1 MFSKKALLL
10 ALAMTQGCT
19 VVQANVVFDHF
30 KNNAGK
36 YAAGAAATMATA
48 AAGGFYGYKRVQEYI
63 ATEDNAATLETSKH
77 HENWDKIEAENQ
89 EFLQNPHDA
98 FPADFTWGA
107 GTSYYQVEGAAEN
120 TDQYNWQIDE
130 QGNQRVQHLIG
141 NACDSWNRWREDIDA
156 AHEIGLNQYRFSI
169 DWSKVEPTPGVF
181 DQTAID
187 RYKEMVTY
195 IRSKGMTELIGFHHY
210 ADPQWFAE
218 KEAFTKKENIKD
230 FVRFCTRMVQEIGHA
245 PGRLWATFNSP
256 TGYAFPKYHQG
267 IRVPGIKGNTQ
278 LTMEV
283 LKNMAKAHW
292 EVSKAC
298 KAVNPNFQIGILL
311 NIMHLDPWREGHLAD
326 ENVCKIGD
334 KMQNE
339 CIFNFF
345 TTGKFAI
352 ETPVELDSIKML
364 PEWMKT
370 FIRSKMQGNG
380 WYARIVAEDTN
391 ENVSESLDFIGIN
404 HYSHMY
410 MKNAEKVNVPFETK
424 TQNENYT
431 IYPEGMYR
439 AIKLIHEKMVQP
451 IKAKTGKEIPV
462 YVTENGVSHDDPQ
475 VRLKFFQRTMYMI
488 KKAMDDGYPVHG
500 YTYWSLLDNYEW
512 GSYDKKYGLVHVD
525 FPIGGNGTLNRTIK
539 TDIGTNWFRN
549 LVTNYKQ
556 RFTAGAPAA

>member
-1 MFSKKALLL
+1 MYIMVNLRRKLDKYLSVQEIEHMITKKGLLL
-10 ALAMTQGCT
+10 ALAMAQGCT
-19 VVQANVVFDHF
+19 IVQANVFDHL
-30 KNNAGK
+30 KNNLGK
-36 YAAGAAATMATA
+36 YAAGAVVTTI
-48 AAGGFYGYKRVQEYI
+48 AGGVYAKNRVQEYI

-77 HENWDKIEAENQ
+77 HENWDKIEAGNKDFFENPY
-89 EFLQNPHDA
+89 LY
-98 FPADFTWGA
+98 FPEGFTLGA

-120 TDQYNWQIDE
+120 TDHYHWQIDE
-130 QGNQRVQHLIG
+130 QGNQRVPDLVG

-156 AHEIGLNQYRFSI
+156 AHELGLNQYRFSI

-181 DQTAID
+181 DQAAID
-187 RYKEMVTY
+187 RYKEMVAY

-218 KEAFTKKENIKD
+218 KEAFTKMENIED
-230 FVRFCTRMVQEIGHA
+230 FVRFCTKMAQEIGHA

-256 TGYAFPKYHQG
+256 TGYVFHKYHIG
-267 IRVPGIKGNTQ
+267 DFPPGIKGNLK
-278 LTMEV
+278 LTMCA
-283 LKNMAKAHW
+283 LKNMLEAH
-292 EVSKAC
+292 VQVYQAC
-298 KAVNPNFQIGILL
+298 KKVDPALQIGILK
-311 NIMHLDPWREGHLAD
+311 NIMHTDPWREGHEVDKL
-326 ENVCKIGD
+326 VCKIAN
-334 KMQNE
+334 KLQNE

-345 TTGKFAI
+345 TTGTFKAKVPFDYLPVMVN
-352 ETPVELDSIKML
+352 ETH
-364 PEWMKT
+364 
-370 FIRSKMQGNG
+370 
-380 WYARIVAEDTN
+380 TN
-391 ENVSESLDFIGIN
+391 DKAPESLDFIGVN

-410 MKNAEKVNVPFETK
+410 MKNGAKIVPPFETK

-439 AIKLIHEKMVQP
+439 AIKLIHEKIVQP

-512 GSYDKKYGLVHVD
+512 GELDKKNYGLVRVD
-525 FPIGGNGTLNRTIK
+525 FHIHGNGTLNRTIK

-549 LVTNYKQ
+549 LVTNYKK
-556 RFTAGAPAA
+556 RFTAGPAAAAA

>member
-1 MFSKKALLL
+1 MITKRGLLL
-10 ALAMTQGCT
+10 ALTMAHGFTA
-19 VVQANVVFDHF
+19 VQANVFDHLR
-30 KNNAGK
+30 NNAGK
-36 YAAGAAATMATA
+36 YAIGAAATTATTI
-48 AAGGFYGYKRVQEYI
+48 AGGFYAKKRVLEYL

-77 HENWDKIEAENQ
+77 HRNWDQIEAENPEFFQ
-89 EFLQNPHDA
+89 EPHNA
-98 FPADFTWGA
+98 FPADFIWGA

-141 NACDSWNRWREDIDA
+141 NACDSWNRWREDVDA
-156 AHEIGLNQYRFSI
+156 DYELGLMQYRFSI
-169 DWSKVEPTPGVF
+169 DWSKVEPKPGEF
-181 DQTAID
+181 NQDAID
-187 RYKEMVTY
+187 RYKEMVAY
-195 IRSKGMTELIGFHHY
+195 IRSKGMTELIGLHHY
-210 ADPQWFAE
+210 ADSQWFAE
-218 KEAFTKKENIKD
+218 KEAFTKEENIKD
-230 FVRFCTRMVQEIGHA
+230 FVRFCVRMVQEIGHA

-256 TGYAFPKYHQG
+256 TGYVFPKYHQG
-267 IRVPGIKGNTQ
+267 TRVPGIKGNTQ
-278 LTMEV
+278 LTMEA
-283 LKNMAKAHW
+283 LKNLLEAH
-292 EVSKAC
+292 VQVYQAC
-298 KAVNPNFQIGILL
+298 KAVNPALQIGILK
-311 NIMHLDPWREGHLAD
+311 NVMHLDPWREGHKAD
-326 ENVCKIGD
+326 ELVCKIGNA
-334 KMQNE
+334 MQNE

-364 PEWMKT
+364 PERVKAY
-370 FIRSKMQGNG
+370 IRSKLQGNG
-380 WYARIVAEDTN
+380 WYARVVGHTN
-391 ENVSESLDFIGIN
+391 EKAPESLDFVGIN

-410 MKNAEKVNVPFETK
+410 MKNGTKVNVPFETK

-525 FPIGGNGTLNRTIK
+525 FPVGGNGTLNRTIK
-539 TDIGTNWFRN
+539 TDAGTAWFRN
-549 LVTNYKQ
+549 LVTQYKKKHA
-556 RFTAGAPAA
+556 RAAAA